1 MNVNER
7 GLRQNFMTQ
16 FLTQILW
23 LLDHFLRTPL
33 RPPNFGNRVHL
44 VISSACGVMTLGVR
58 QDFVNGKRSFNSD
71 ETAVPVVTR
80 IAVRA
85 PLTTGANF
93 VYF

>member
-1 MNVNER
+1 
-7 GLRQNFMTQ
+7 
-16 FLTQILW
+16 
-23 LLDHFLRTPL
+23 
-33 RPPNFGNRVHL
+33 
-44 VISSACGVMTLGVR
+44 MTLGVR